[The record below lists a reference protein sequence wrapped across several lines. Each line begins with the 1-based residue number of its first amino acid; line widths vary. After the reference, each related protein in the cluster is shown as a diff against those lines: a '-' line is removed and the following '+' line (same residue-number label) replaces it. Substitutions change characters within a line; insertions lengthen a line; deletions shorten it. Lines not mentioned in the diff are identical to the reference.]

1 MVTTTGHLEIP
12 LMMAERAWAYAM
24 QRKQETADAPY
35 RVRRHVVTRL
45 SKAAKV
51 THPVI
56 EVTTTVACVVH
67 SCASACSGQTTKY
80 VRMLLYY

>member
-1 MVTTTGHLEIP
+1 MWQELSPDIVTTTGHLEIP

-24 QRKQETADAPY
+24 QRKQETVDAPY

-51 THPVI
+51 KRPRQ
-56 EVTTTVACVVH
+56 EVTIIICAVAHGVH
-67 SCASACSGQTTKY
+67 DRASPCSG
-80 VRMLLYY
+80 